1 MPPDPLSLHEESL
14 GDRVHLIEVRG
25 ELGAAESPQLTE
37 SLHRAIDA
45 GSTLVI
51 VDLSEITW
59 LDSSALGRL
68 LACAR
73 LLRRSRG
80 RLALVGSRHE
90 QPRGRLDMTGTGE
103 VLNVCTS
110 REEAIELMDRP
121 VAAPAPVAR
130 EVVRL
135 ALYVNEA
142 SPNALHAIES
152 LRELRRRYLPAA
164 EVEIVDIAR
173 DPGAAER
180 ERLVASPA
188 LVRTSPAPVRR
199 IVGDLSDHRQVLD
212 ALGLGEASATVG

>member
-1 MPPDPLSLHEESL
+1 MPSDPLSLHEESL
-14 GDRVHLIEVRG
+14 GDRAHVIEVRG
-25 ELGAAESPQLTE
+25 ELGAATSPQLTE

-45 GSTLVI
+45 GRTRVI
-51 VDLSEITW
+51 VDLSETTW
-59 LDSSALGRL
+59 LDPSALGRL
-68 LACAR
+68 LVCAR
-73 LLRRSRG
+73 LLRHSRG
-80 RLALVGSRHE
+80 RLALVGSRYE

-110 REEAIELMDRP
+110 RDEAIELMARAGAGPEPARP
-121 VAAPAPVAR
+121 

-142 SPNALHAIES
+142 SPTASQAIES
-152 LRELRRRYLPAA
+152 LRELQRRYLPAA
-164 EVEIVDIAR
+164 EVEIVDIGR

-180 ERLVASPA
+180 ERLVASPT

-212 ALGLGEASATVG
+212 ALGLHEAGAPAA